1 MTIEKLQD
9 ILSNDSFNWLYLA
22 SLISADTL
30 TSKEA
35 CIESLNRLNFI
46 KDNLEKLD
54 LSEDLKNRLPDYIT
68 KCIDIVN
75 RDLKE
80 YE

>member
-9 ILSNDSFNWLYLA
+9 ILSNESFNWLYLA
-22 SLISADTL
+22 TLISADTL
-30 TSKEA
+30 TSKGA

-54 LSEDLKNRLPDYIT
+54 LSEDLKNRFPDYIT

-75 RDLKE
+75 QDLKQ
-80 YE
+80 YD